1 MVTIPAIE
9 AKESNMKWL
18 VLLVCCIMI
27 IVNAGARLS
36 YGVFFKSLQ
45 DILQATR
52 SSLSLAQSSFE
63 LGFGFFQLF
72 MGRLTDI
79 LGAKRVITAGLAVLG
94 VSFIILSSVKTVW
107 VLYLVYGFLIAF
119 GAGSTS
125 LVTGISLIKG
135 WFTSKSTLA
144 ASAVTAS
151 VSIGQLVMIP
161 AVSYFISTQGP
172 YDGYRFLAVSSL
184 FTLALV
190 LVLFWN
196 KGSCK
201 PAPVVKTGICPNRY
215 KGLRQIIAARSFWV
229 YGISFMICGFGF
241 SFVATHLIPFATDM
255 GFSFNQASGTLA
267 LIGGISIIG
276 TMAAGYLANYFPKRV
291 LAALLFLIRGGA
303 MWLMLGTLSDTV
315 ILVFAIIIGLTW
327 TSTVPLITNLG
338 TEYFGPVNTGT
349 VLGALFLMHQLG
361 AAAGSYVGGFIAD
374 YAHGYHMMFAFST
387 ALDIG
392 AAAMLIFYRKKAE
405 NKGHNHTCDCQACCG
420 QACCGQASS

>member
-1 MVTIPAIE
+1 VVTIPAIE

-18 VLLVCCIMI
+18 VLLICCIMI
-27 IVNAGARLS
+27 MVNAGARLS

-45 DILQATR
+45 DILQASR

-63 LGFGFFQLF
+63 LGFGFFQLL
-72 MGRLTDI
+72 MGRLADTM
-79 LGAKRVITAGLAVLG
+79 GPRRVITAGLAVLG

-107 VLYLVYGFLIAF
+107 LLYLVYGLLLAF

-125 LVTGISLIKG
+125 LVAGISLIKG

-144 ASAVTAS
+144 VSAATAS

-161 AVSYFISTQGP
+161 AVSYFVSTQGP
-172 YDGYRFLAVSSL
+172 YNGYRFLALASL
-184 FTLALV
+184 FSLV
-190 LVLFWN
+190 LVVLLLWN
-196 KGSCK
+196 KGNYK
-201 PAPVVKTGICPNRY
+201 TAPAAKTRNCPKQRY
-215 KGLRQIIAARSFWV
+215 KGLQQIFTTPSFWV

-255 GFSFNQASGTLA
+255 GFSFNRASGILA

-276 TMAAGYLANYFPKRV
+276 TMAAGYLANYFPKRI
-291 LAALLFLIRGGA
+291 LTALLFVIRGGA
-303 MWLMLGTLSDTV
+303 MWLMLGSLSDTV
-315 ILVFAIIIGLTW
+315 LLIFAIIIGVTW

-361 AAAGSYVGGFIAD
+361 AAAGSYMGGFIAD
-374 YAHGYHMMFAFST
+374 YSHGYHIMFALSAF
-387 ALDIG
+387 LDIG
-392 AAAMLIFYRKKAE
+392 AAALLMLYRKKA
-405 NKGHNHTCDCQACCG
+405 GYHNSCGNACSG
-420 QACCGQASS
+420 QACCGHASA

>member
-1 MVTIPAIE
+1 MGVVTIPTVE
-9 AKESNMKWL
+9 AKESNMKWV
-18 VLLVCCIMI
+18 VLLICCIMI
-27 IVNAGARLS
+27 MVNAGARLS

-45 DILQATR
+45 DILQTTR

-72 MGRLTDI
+72 MGRLTDT
-79 LGAKRVITAGLAVLG
+79 LGAKRIIAAGLAVLG

-107 VLYLVYGFLIAF
+107 VLYLVYGLLIAF

-125 LVTGISLIKG
+125 LVAGISLIKG

-144 ASAVTAS
+144 VSAATAS

-161 AVSYFISTQGP
+161 AISYFISTQGP
-172 YDGYRFLAVSSL
+172 YNGYRFLALSSL

-190 LVLFWN
+190 LLLFWN
-196 KGSCK
+196 KSSYK
-201 PAPVVKTGICPNRY
+201 PAPGAEIKKFPHRY
-215 KGLRQIIAARSFWV
+215 KGLRQIFGTPSFWV

-241 SFVATHLIPFATDM
+241 SFVATHLIPFATDL
-255 GFSFNQASGTLA
+255 GFSFNRASGILA

-276 TMAAGYLANYFPKRV
+276 TMAAGYLAQYFPKRI
-291 LAALLFLIRGGA
+291 LTALLFVIRGGA
-303 MWLMLGTLSDTV
+303 MWLMLGALSDTV
-315 ILVFAIIIGLTW
+315 IIIFAITIGLTW

-361 AAAGSYVGGFIAD
+361 AAAGSYMGGFIVD
-374 YAHGYHMMFAFST
+374 YSHGYHIMFAFS
-387 ALDIG
+387 AVLDIG
-392 AAAMLIFYRKKAE
+392 AAALLMVYRKKA
-405 NKGHNHTCDCQACCG
+405 GTVTRQ
-420 QACCGQASS
+420 